1 MGNRYD
7 DLESVNKELRE
18 NDPNGTM
25 TKNPGGNKRITRAG
39 FFDYLRKKPD
49 GEKVI
54 TDHSDAKKA
63 GKEAEFEKVKQDI
76 ENHFDGN
83 EHGE

>member
-25 TKNPGGNKRITRAG
+25 TKNPGGNKRITRDG

-63 GKEAEFEKVKQDI
+63 GKAAGWDAVREEIDAHKKGTDR
-76 ENHFDGN
+76 
-83 EHGE
+83 